1 MFFRAFLTKRHIF
14 TQTKK
19 FFGQTCDIIKLR
31 QQGRGPD
38 HPHEPANRRTK
49 GGPPCK
55 TGSSSSI
62 STEPF
67 IRTASFTAA
76 ICGRLLPGTW
86 AEPLERTLSA
96 GRGHLRRAGL
106 DMNRFYRRGHAE
118 AATVPEL
125 VQALRKRVLP
135 NMTYAEA
142 LQADDVVYLGDA
154 WAVLAYLGDA
164 LGCLDG
170 DRANEVYRLT
180 RLQMERAGMHGDR
193 GLYEAIMRLEQ
204 RCRVVL
210 LSNSYEE
217 TVREFLRQ
225 LGFAGAFREICSS
238 ANKPYG
244 MIASLQALDPALLAR
259 PEALISIGDHA
270 FNDLMPISAIG
281 GRRSGSTLIRAST
294 SRNIPGVSTR
304 LRSLPHFWTP
314 FPEQ

>member
-1 MFFRAFLTKRHIF
+1 
-14 TQTKK
+14 
-19 FFGQTCDIIKLR
+19 
-31 QQGRGPD
+31 
-38 HPHEPANRRTK
+38 
-49 GGPPCK
+49 
-55 TGSSSSI
+55 
-62 STEPF
+62 
-67 IRTASFTAA
+67 
-76 ICGRLLPGTW
+76 
-86 AEPLERTLSA
+86 
-96 GRGHLRRAGL
+96 
-106 DMNRFYRRGHAE
+106 
-118 AATVPEL
+118 
-125 VQALRKRVLP
+125 
-135 NMTYAEA
+135 MTYAEA
-142 LQADDVVYLGDA
+142 LKADDVVYLGDA

-180 RLQMERAGMHGDR
+180 RLQMEQAGMHGDR

-244 MIASLQALDPALLAR
+244 MIASLQALDPALLPR

-281 GRRSGSTLIRAST
+281 GQTLWIDPYPD
-294 SRNIPGVSTR
+294 I
-304 LRSLPHFWTP
+304 HE
-314 FPEQ
+314 PEYTWCVHTLAELAAFLDTIS

>member
-1 MFFRAFLTKRHIF
+1 
-14 TQTKK
+14 
-19 FFGQTCDIIKLR
+19 
-31 QQGRGPD
+31 
-38 HPHEPANRRTK
+38 
-49 GGPPCK
+49 
-55 TGSSSSI
+55 
-62 STEPF
+62 
-67 IRTASFTAA
+67 
-76 ICGRLLPGTW
+76 
-86 AEPLERTLSA
+86 
-96 GRGHLRRAGL
+96 
-106 DMNRFYRRGHAE
+106 MNRFYRRGRAE

-244 MIASLQALDPALLAR
+244 MIASLQALDPALLAHRR
-259 PEALISIGDHA
+259 PRLQRSDAHFRHRRADALDRPLSGHPRAGIYLVRPHACGACRISGH
-270 FNDLMPISAIG
+270 
-281 GRRSGSTLIRAST
+281 
-294 SRNIPGVSTR
+294 
-304 LRSLPHFWTP
+304 HFLSSERHPT
-314 FPEQ
+314 FR

>member
-1 MFFRAFLTKRHIF
+1 MQNRIVIF
-14 TQTKK
+14 DLDGTIYQNSV
-19 FFGQTCDIIKLR
+19 FHLGYLR
-31 QQGRGPD
+31 TLV
-38 HPHEPANRRTK
+38 A
-49 GGPPCK
+49 
-55 TGSSSSI
+55 
-62 STEPF
+62 
-67 IRTASFTAA
+67 
-76 ICGRLLPGTW
+76 GTW
-86 AEPLERTLSA
+86 AEPLEADLVRLAEAIFA
-96 GRGHLRRAGL
+96 GREL
-106 DMNRFYRRGHAE
+106 DMNRFYRRGRAE

-135 NMTYAEA
+135 GMTYAEA

-180 RLQMERAGMHGDR
+180 RLQMEQAGMHGDR

-281 GRRSGSTLIRAST
+281 GQTLWIDPY
-294 SRNIPGVSTR
+294 PGI
-304 LRSLPHFWTP
+304 HE
-314 FPEQ
+314 PEYTWCVHTLAELAAFLDTIS